1 MFFPVLSGSLLYP
14 ASDTVKLMNLSLLD
28 RQDIRTHIRHLRRD
42 LTPEQQRLAAVTV
55 AEHALS
61 FKPVQQARKIALF
74 LSFDGELDT
83 RPLIAKL
90 WQRHQEVYLPVL
102 HPFSRGQLLFLRYDT
117 ETLLQ
122 PNRLRIPEP
131 PLDIR
136 NLATL
141 DELDVIMVPLVA
153 FDRAGQRLGM
163 GGGFYDRTLQNWPQH
178 GLLPIGLAHDCQQVE
193 TLPVAEWDVPL
204 PAIITP
210 SRLWQWQEKRPTSGD
225 ALRHQ

>member
-1 MFFPVLSGSLLYP
+1 
-14 ASDTVKLMNLSLLD
+14 MNLSLLD

-42 LTPEQQRLAAVTV
+42 LTPEQQREAALQV
-55 AEHALS
+55 AEHALN
-61 FKPVQQARKIALF
+61 FQPIQQARKIALF

-90 WQRHQEVYLPVL
+90 WQRQQEVYLPVL

-117 ETLLQ
+117 ETLLK

-136 NLATL
+136 RLATL
-141 DELDVIMVPLVA
+141 DELEVIMVPLVA
-153 FDRAGQRLGM
+153 FDRNGQRLGM
-163 GGGFYDRTLQNWPQH
+163 GGGFYDRTLQNWRQH
-178 GLLPIGLAHDCQQVE
+178 DMLPVGLAHDCQQVE
-193 TLPVAEWDVPL
+193 ALPVAEWDVPL

-210 SRLWQWQEKRPTSGD
+210 SRLWQW
-225 ALRHQ
+225 